1 MFFMQT
7 IRMCFKNIV
16 SNKLRSFLTML
27 GIIIGISSVIILVG
41 FTKGTSD
48 DISSSLNNLGAN
60 VITVNVLNDT
70 SDSSYVL
77 EYSEVNEVDFDF
89 SKEVLM
95 TNQSRTFA
103 RKDKNSGMFT
113 VVGSTENFL
122 DVYEF
127 GLYKGR
133 SMSVLDVDNSSK
145 IVILGYD
152 TAITLFGN
160 NDAVGEKILIG
171 SNYYTVVGVL
181 ADNSS
186 SDSDYDN
193 TIIMP
198 ITTFSDLTENNTIGT
213 MYFVTEEEKP
223 NIPMM
228 ENIINRSL
236 QSYILSDYL
245 EVVSKDAVADTVS
258 EVDEMTTILISLI
271 GLISLFVSGIGVMNI
286 MIVSVTERTRE
297 IGVRKA
303 IGASSFDILK
313 QFLIEA
319 ILLTTLGGVLG
330 ISIAYI
336 FSFISDFMGISFI
349 LDSTIVIISLTFS
362 VLIGMIF
369 GIVPAIR
376 ASKLRPIEALKYE

>member
-133 SMSVLDVDNSSK
+133 AMSVLDVDNSSK